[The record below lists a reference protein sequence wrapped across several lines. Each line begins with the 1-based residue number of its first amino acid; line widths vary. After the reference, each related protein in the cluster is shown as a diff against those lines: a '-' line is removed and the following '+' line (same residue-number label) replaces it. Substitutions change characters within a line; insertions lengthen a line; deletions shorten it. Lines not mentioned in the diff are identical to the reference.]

1 MTQKVSMVKLL
12 VAILMILATPL
23 LFFRSVGDNPLK
35 VEKNATQSIAIVNED
50 AGTEVEGESLQF
62 GGDVTSLL
70 GDDSSYEWTV
80 VGRSAGENGLET
92 SKYDAVVYIPS
103 DFSEKI
109 MTYDEERPVKTN
121 LNFKVQT
128 QLNSVNK
135 EKVLREIETA
145 SKKVN
150 NKMSTLYWN
159 YVSADMENV
168 RDEFDQILEKEQ
180 TFQQTMLAFYKP
192 SSKDLAGQIEQQQ
205 NMLLGLQESI
215 KQADSRVPEQENTL
229 ESFQN
234 RLTQF
239 VEYVDQYREYQDNQ
253 KQLLAE
259 VQSQSVQMIDES
271 TQNAQPMYMKQKEL
285 FGKQGSQIDNGMEQ
299 LNAKMKDN
307 QNAFAALKEN
317 RMAEVDRQVQD
328 FYSFQNRVLDY
339 YQQLQDTRKLDNL
352 QGTILEWNNTISE
365 GDGVIFDPPVKPEMP
380 EESEG
385 DNENENP
392 GNPGNPDAPGEDNGE
407 NPGEGNGPG
416 KPGDSAPLPPDLTPE
431 IEKLNQISEELEEIK
446 NVLASSEELTPEE
459 LERAVKELSPLGDQI
474 LGVKSSLEGKNT
486 SLENPLQ
493 KEVDR
498 LFSKVQDLMT
508 KNNGLGDR
516 IKELEEKVN
525 GLTAD
530 KESLKKHIE
539 ELNKNND
546 ILIEQLSMFSD
557 NIMNMIGEINR
568 KEETILG
575 SPALSQE
582 RRDKLSGHFDPK
594 REIKNYKLIDLVKYY
609 AYLDQYEATLNGML
623 QENGVKKKV
632 LDDEKVRNEVM
643 GILSVTKGEEEMWED
658 MNDNRLLTTQ
668 DGLNTLQDSF
678 TVFMAEYNETLNNN
692 QKELTENL
700 NAISQ
705 DAGNVLE
712 RIQQPEQTAPAPN
725 NGASGTEVVGNQQQV
740 VSQVKTIHSFL
751 TNVQD
756 NQSTIVSY
764 TTDLQSNVA
773 NVQND
778 ADKLNNKWATNVAST
793 QMVRDDVFSILGNAF
808 VDGQSNGYVYDFLT
822 NPLKVS
828 GDVPQEKKDSV
839 IPPVVILFIILISS
853 LMIGYTS
860 YYFQRVP
867 LWLQGVLFLLLNLI
881 VGFLISLYGLDI
893 YSLGESREVEWTVF
907 TILLLLTG
915 SGLVR
920 MGFVTHRL
928 LGWFISVAIVALF
941 VTPLLAL
948 STPNFSFKD
957 PMSTVYLSIQYG
969 ADSQFGQA
977 ALIMGLILAALV
989 VLQVLLG
996 RNKGHGGDG
1005 KGDEAYEG

>member
-285 FGKQGSQIDNGMEQ
+285 FGQQGSQIDNGMEQ

-307 QNAFAALKEN
+307 QNAFAALKKN
-317 RMAEVDRQVQD
+317 RFAEVDRQLQE
-328 FYSFQNRVLDY
+328 FYSFQDNV
-339 YQQLQDTRKLDNL
+339 QQVIDSNKL
-352 QGTILEWNNTISE
+352 TSLETLIGEKKGQISN
-365 GDGVIFDPPVKPEMP
+365 GDGVIFDPPPKPEMP
-380 EESEG
+380 VETDEESKN
-385 DNENENP
+385 DNPQVPNE
-392 GNPGNPDAPGEDNGE
+392 GEDNSDPAE
-407 NPGEGNGPG
+407 ETEPGQ
-416 KPGDSAPLPPDLTPE
+416 PGDPVQTPPDLTPE
-431 IEKLNQISEELEEIK
+431 IERLNAISADMERIQE
-446 NVLASSEELTPEE
+446 VLSSAEVLTPEE
-459 LERAVKELSPLGDQI
+459 LAKVVAELLPMSGRI
-474 LGVKSSLEGKNT
+474 GEVKSDLEKKNT
-486 SLENPLQ
+486 NKENPLQ
-493 KEVDR
+493 KKVDE
-498 LFSKVQDLMT
+498 LLQQVQNLT
-508 KNNGLGDR
+508 NQNSGLGER
-516 IKELEEKVN
+516 IKELEEKVSA
-525 GLTAD
+525 LSED
-530 KESLKKHIE
+530 KEALKKHID
-539 ELNKNND
+539 ELNENNE
-546 ILIEQLSMFSD
+546 ILTKQLEMFSD
-557 NIMNMIGEINR
+557 NIMNIVGEIEA
-568 KEETILG
+568 KEASILA
-575 SPALSQE
+575 SPALSPSRQE
-582 RRDKLSGHFDPK
+582 EFRKATVGKIS
-594 REIKNYKLIDLVKYY
+594 NYKLTELIKYY
-609 AYLDQYEATLNGML
+609 GLLDQYESVLNDML
-623 QENGVKKKV
+623 AGVGGRNAI
-632 LDDEKVRNEVM
+632 LQNESLNNEVNE
-643 GILSVTKGEEEMWED
+643 ILSITKEEDDMWKNMESE
-658 MNDNRLLTTQ
+658 RLLTTQ
-668 DGLNTLQDSF
+668 DGLKTLQDSF
-678 TVFMAEYNETLNNN
+678 TVFVAKFNETLNSN
-692 QKELTENL
+692 QEQLTENL

-705 DAGNVLE
+705 DAGKVLQ
-712 RIQQPEQTAPAPN
+712 RIQQPDQTAPAPN

-740 VSQVKTIHSFL
+740 VSEVKMIHSFL

-778 ADKLNNKWATNVAST
+778 ADTLNNKWATNVAST

-822 NPLKVS
+822 NPLKVN

-881 VGFLISLYGLDI
+881 VGFLISLYGLGI
-893 YSLGESREVEWTVF
+893 YSLGESREVEWTVY

>member
-285 FGKQGSQIDNGMEQ
+285 FGQQGSQIDNGMEQ

-307 QNAFAALKEN
+307 QNAFAALKKN
-317 RMAEVDRQVQD
+317 RFAEVDRQLKE
-328 FYSFQNRVLDY
+328 FYSFQDNV
-339 YQQLQDTRKLDNL
+339 QQVIDSNKLTSL
-352 QGTILEWNNTISE
+352 KKLIGEKKGQISKGGE
-365 GDGVIFDPPVKPEMP
+365 VIFDPPPKPEMP
-380 EESEG
+380 VETEEEAENNNPEVPNEGEDHSEAPAE
-385 DNENENP
+385 ENEPGQP
-392 GNPGNPDAPGEDNGE
+392 GNPVQT
-407 NPGEGNGPG
+407 
-416 KPGDSAPLPPDLTPE
+416 PPDLTPE
-431 IEKLNQISEELEEIK
+431 IEKLNVISADMEKIQG
-446 NVLASSEELTPEE
+446 VLSSAEVLTPEE
-459 LERAVKELSPLGDQI
+459 LAQVVAELLPMSGRI
-474 LGVKSSLEGKNT
+474 GEVKSDLEKKNT
-486 SLENPLQ
+486 NKENPLQ
-493 KEVDR
+493 KKVDE
-498 LFSKVQDLMT
+498 LLQQVQNLS
-508 KNNGLGDR
+508 NQNSGLGER

-525 GLTAD
+525 ALSKD
-530 KESLKKHIE
+530 KEALKKHID
-539 ELNKNND
+539 ELNENNE
-546 ILIEQLSMFSD
+546 ILTKQLEMFSD
-557 NIMNMIGEINR
+557 NIMNIVGEIEA
-568 KEETILG
+568 KEASILS
-575 SPALSQE
+575 SPALSPSRQE
-582 RRDKLSGHFDPK
+582 EF
-594 REIKNYKLIDLVKYY
+594 REAIGGKISNYKLTELIKYY
-609 AYLDQYEATLNGML
+609 GLLDQYEAVLNDML
-623 QENGVKKKV
+623 AGVGGRNAI
-632 LDDEKVRNEVM
+632 LQNESLNNEVNE
-643 GILSVTKGEEEMWED
+643 ILSITKEEDDMWKSMESE
-658 MNDNRLLTTQ
+658 RLLTTQ
-668 DGLNTLQDSF
+668 DGLRTLQDSF
-678 TVFMAEYNETLNNN
+678 TVFVAKYNETLNSN
-692 QKELTENL
+692 QEQLTENL

-705 DAGNVLE
+705 DAGKVLQ
-712 RIQQPEQTAPAPN
+712 RIQQPDQTAPAPN

-740 VSQVKTIHSFL
+740 VSEVKMIHSFL

-778 ADKLNNKWATNVAST
+778 ADTLNNKWATNVAST

-920 MGFVTHRL
+920 MGFVTNRL

-969 ADSQFGQA
+969 TDSKFGQA

-996 RNKGHGGDG
+996 RNKGHGGDA

>member
-285 FGKQGSQIDNGMEQ
+285 FGQQGSQIDNGMEQ

-352 QGTILEWNNTISE
+352 QGTIQEWNNKISE
-365 GDGVIFDPPVKPEMP
+365 GDGVIFDPPPKPEMP

-416 KPGDSAPLPPDLTPE
+416 KPGDSAPLPPDLNPEIAELNEISAGMTAIQGILKGEELPTPE
-431 IEKLNQISEELEEIK
+431 QLTETVKNLTSLSER
-446 NVLASSEELTPEE
+446 LA
-459 LERAVKELSPLGDQI
+459 
-474 LGVKSSLEGKNT
+474 GVKSSLDQKNT
-486 SLENPLQ
+486 NTENPLQ

-498 LFSKVQDLMT
+498 LLKEVEALTNQNS
-508 KNNGLGDR
+508 GLGER
-516 IKELEEKVN
+516 IKELEARVT
-525 GLTAD
+525 GLLAD
-530 KESLKKHIE
+530 KEALKKHIE
-539 ELNKNND
+539 ELNENNE
-546 ILIEQLSMFSD
+546 ILTKQLEMFSD
-557 NIMNMIGEINR
+557 NIMNIVGEIDA
-568 KEETILG
+568 KEASILQ
-575 SPALSQE
+575 SPALSTKRKE
-582 RRDKLSGHFDPK
+582 DLGGYFARD
-594 REIKNYKLIDLVKYY
+594 INNYKLMDLIKYY
-609 AYLDQYEATLNGML
+609 AYLDQYEAVLNGML
-623 QENGVKKKV
+623 QENGVKKTV
-632 LDDEKVRNEVM
+632 LDDEDVRNEVM
-643 GILSVTKGEEEMWED
+643 GILSVTDGEKAMWED
-658 MNDNRLLTTQ
+658 MNTNRLLTTQ

-678 TVFMAEYNETLNNN
+678 AVFMAEYNETLNNN
-692 QKELTENL
+692 QKQLTENL

-705 DAGNVLE
+705 DAGKVLQ
-712 RIQQPEQTAPAPN
+712 RIQQPDQTAPAPN

-740 VSQVKTIHSFL
+740 VSEVKMIHSFL

-778 ADKLNNKWATNVAST
+778 ADTLNNKWATNVAST

-996 RNKGHGGDG
+996 RNKGNGGDG

>member
-1 MTQKVSMVKLL
+1 MVKLL

-271 TQNAQPMYMKQKEL
+271 TQNTQPMYMKQKEL
-285 FGKQGSQIDNGMEQ
+285 FGQQGSQIDNGMEQ

-307 QNAFAALKEN
+307 QNAFAALKKN
-317 RMAEVDRQVQD
+317 RFAEVDRQLQE
-328 FYSFQNRVLDY
+328 FYSFQDNV
-339 YQQLQDTRKLDNL
+339 QQVIDSNKL
-352 QGTILEWNNTISE
+352 TSLETLIGEKKGQISN
-365 GDGVIFDPPVKPEMP
+365 GDGVIFDPPPKPEMP
-380 EESEG
+380 VETDEESKN
-385 DNENENP
+385 DNPQVPNE
-392 GNPGNPDAPGEDNGE
+392 GEDNSDPAE
-407 NPGEGNGPG
+407 ETEPGQ
-416 KPGDSAPLPPDLTPE
+416 PGDPVQTPPDLTPE
-431 IEKLNQISEELEEIK
+431 IERLNAISADMERIQE
-446 NVLASSEELTPEE
+446 VLSSAEVLTPEE
-459 LERAVKELSPLGDQI
+459 LAKVVAELLPMSGRI
-474 LGVKSSLEGKNT
+474 GEVKSDLEKKNT
-486 SLENPLQ
+486 NKENPLQ
-493 KEVDR
+493 KKVDE
-498 LFSKVQDLMT
+498 LLQQVQNLT
-508 KNNGLGDR
+508 NQNSGLGER
-516 IKELEEKVN
+516 IKELEEKVSA
-525 GLTAD
+525 LSED
-530 KESLKKHIE
+530 KEALKKHID
-539 ELNKNND
+539 ELNENNE
-546 ILIEQLSMFSD
+546 ILTKQLEMFSD
-557 NIMNMIGEINR
+557 NIMNIVGEIEA
-568 KEETILG
+568 KEASILA
-575 SPALSQE
+575 SPALSPSRQE
-582 RRDKLSGHFDPK
+582 EFRKATVGKIS
-594 REIKNYKLIDLVKYY
+594 NYKLTELIKYY
-609 AYLDQYEATLNGML
+609 GLLDQYESVLNDML
-623 QENGVKKKV
+623 AGVGGRNAI
-632 LDDEKVRNEVM
+632 LQNESLNNEVNE
-643 GILSVTKGEEEMWED
+643 ILSITKEEDDMWKNMESE
-658 MNDNRLLTTQ
+658 RLLTTQ
-668 DGLNTLQDSF
+668 DGLKTLQDSF
-678 TVFMAEYNETLNNN
+678 TVFVAKFNETLNSN
-692 QKELTENL
+692 QEQLTENL

-705 DAGNVLE
+705 DAGKVLQ
-712 RIQQPEQTAPAPN
+712 RIQQPDQTAPAPN

-740 VSQVKTIHSFL
+740 VSEVKMIHSFL

-778 ADKLNNKWATNVAST
+778 ADTLNNKWATNVAST

-822 NPLKVS
+822 NPLKVN

-881 VGFLISLYGLDI
+881 VGFLISLYGLGI
-893 YSLGESREVEWTVF
+893 YSLGESREVEWTVY

-996 RNKGHGGDG
+996 RKKGHGGDG